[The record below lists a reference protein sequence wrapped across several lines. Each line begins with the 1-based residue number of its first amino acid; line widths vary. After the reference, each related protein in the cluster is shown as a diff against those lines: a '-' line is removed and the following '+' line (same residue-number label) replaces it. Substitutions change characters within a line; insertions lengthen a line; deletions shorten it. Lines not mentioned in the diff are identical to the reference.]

1 MKRGGISGISRERPV
16 LIAGPTASGKS
27 TLAMEIAARDGRVI
41 VNADALQVYGCW
53 RLLTARP
60 DAGDE
65 ARVPHLLYGHVGREQ
80 PYSVGHWL
88 RELRAVLARHPTA
101 VIVGGTGLY
110 FSALTEGLADIPPT
124 PPETRATSASCTIT
138 LPPTARPKAPTTMP
152 TRMAWPTRTTMK
164 AMPTTSTM
172 PTWPPP
178 MRAAGS
184 CSRRC

>member
-1 MKRGGISGISRERPV
+1 MINAEPTSPDDWLAGLRPDAPV

-27 TLAMEIAARDGRVI
+27 GLAMQLAVDQGRVI

-88 RELRAVLARHPTA
+88 REVRAVLARHPTA

-110 FSALTEGLADIPPT
+110 FSALTDGLAAIPPT
-124 PPETRATSASCTIT
+124 PPETRALAMIRCGCSFAEA
-138 LPPTARPKAPTTMP
+138 PDARLA
-152 TRMAWPTRTTMK
+152 
-164 AMPTTSTM
+164 
-172 PTWPPP
+172 
-178 MRAAGS
+178 
-184 CSRRC
+184 CNC